1 MKFSFSNRTLA
12 LTSLV
17 ISCLAISL
25 VSLGSASGNTSEI
38 QGCVNKKTFVLRVL
52 AKCTKEET
60 KIRWNV
66 AGIQGLLGEKGA
78 TGDAGLPGPKGDK
91 GERGETGIKGDTG
104 DTGIQGLKGEPGV
117 QGVQGLQGLKG
128 EDGAQGPKGNNG
140 DVGPQGPQGP
150 QGSQGPQGAKGDTG
164 VTPVFRTRQ
173 VSFIFW
179 ENVSYA
185 VSQNWNN
192 NGAFFPLIS
201 NYTSPNCPNGSL
213 SLAGI
218 PAGQQIDANT
228 ERVALSCVFSVLVP

>member
-1 MKFSFSNRTLA
+1 MRKN
-12 LTSLV
+12 
-17 ISCLAISL
+17 LAIAFCLLLLLTQS
-25 VSLGSASGNTSEI
+25 GSVAETSNVVI
-38 QGCVNKKTFVLRVL
+38 NGCVNKKTFVLRVL

-164 VTPVFRTRQ
+164 VTPIFRTRQ

-185 VSQNWNN
+185 VSQNWGN
-192 NGAFFPLIS
+192 NGTIFPLIS

-213 SLAGI
+213 YLAGI
-218 PAGQQIDANT
+218 PLGQQIDANT

>member
-1 MKFSFSNRTLA
+1 MKLSFSNRTLA
-12 LTSLV
+12 LTSLL
-17 ISCLAISL
+17 ISCLSISL

-66 AGIQGLLGEKGA
+66 AGIQGLLGEKGV

-117 QGVQGLQGLKG
+117 QGPQGLKG
-128 EDGAQGPKGNNG
+128 EDGTQGPRGNNG
-140 DVGPQGPQGP
+140 DVGPQGPQGL
-150 QGSQGPQGAKGDTG
+150 QGPQGPQGAKGDTG
-164 VTPVFRTRQ
+164 ATPVLRTRQ

-185 VSQNWNN
+185 VSQNWAN
-192 NGAFFPLIS
+192 NGTIFPLIS

-213 SLAGI
+213 YLAGI
-218 PAGQQIDANT
+218 PLGQQIDANT
-228 ERVALSCVFSVLVP
+228 ERLALNCVLNVLVP